1 MRVTAKELRDGI
13 TIGETYHVISEREK
27 LYMIIDDYGRKRDY
41 FKERFDSP
49 ILDTIHFNQKF
60 THTNGRTYE
69 VKEVHGVVSLVE
81 FVEPPIIGEL
91 CLFNTDKV
99 NINQNY
105 GQVGFLTRIEE
116 GLFYIGLAS
125 YTFCKPIRCMS

>member
-1 MRVTAKELRDGI
+1 MRVVANQTRDGI
-13 TIGETYHVISEREK
+13 TLGESYSVISEREDGYK
-27 LYMIIDDYGRKRDY
+27 LVNDRGDEDY
-41 FKERFDSP
+41 FYKYRFDTAP
-49 ILDTIHFNQKF
+49 ETIQTNQKF

-125 YTFCKPIRCMS
+125 YTCCKPIRCIS